1 MEDQQQ
7 INAEIARLRDSNA
20 RLLTMIE
27 ERDAEK
33 NQKKNIDFVQ
43 LYKKELKQLR
53 GLVKLN
59 PTAAQILLVFVEK
72 MNKQNAVIMSYKT
85 LEQIT
90 KKKRNTCSK
99 AIKDLREAKFINIIK
114 VGNAN
119 AYIVN
124 SNVFWSTDNQ
134 TKEKYAIFSATVVAC
149 GADQDE
155 DFEDWSNVKLKQIP
169 IIYPGEQLSLINSEV
184 DENEWTS
191 MEGNIKND
199 GF

>member
-1 MEDQQQ
+1 MTDLKEDTRSVDELR
-7 INAEIARLRDSNA
+7 NANA
-20 RLLTMIE
+20 RLLSLLE
-27 ERDAEK
+27 EKDKELS
-33 NQKKNIDFVQ
+33 QKKNLDFVQ

-53 GLVKLN
+53 SLVKLN

-119 AYIVN
+119 AYVVN

-134 TKEKYAIFSATVVAC
+134 IKEKFAIFTATVVAC

-155 DFEDWSNVKLKQIP
+155 DFEDWSNVKLKKIP
-169 IIYPGEQLSLINSEV
+169 IIYPGEQLSLINSEG
-184 DENEWTS
+184 DENE
-191 MEGNIKND
+191 
-199 GF
+199 

>member
-1 MEDQQQ
+1 MPEVKEDVRDLQS
-7 INAEIARLRDSNA
+7 LRDANA
-20 RLLTMIE
+20 RLLSLLE
-27 ERDAEK
+27 EKDKEL
-33 NQKKNIDFVQ
+33 NQKKNLDFVQ

-99 AIKDLREAKFINIIK
+99 AIKDLKESNFINVIK

-119 AYIVN
+119 AYVIN
-124 SNVFWSTDNQ
+124 SNVFWSTDNSS
-134 TKEKYAIFSATVVAC
+134 KEKFSMFTATVVAC
-149 GADQDE
+149 GSDQDD

-169 IIYPGEQLSLINSEV
+169 IIFPGEQMSLINAR
-184 DENEWTS
+184 NE
-191 MEGNIKND
+191 D
-199 GF
+199 